1 MKYLCFLKE
10 FNMNQIITF
19 GEVLMRISP
28 RGNKKFIQS
37 NNVEF
42 YFGGTEV
49 NVGISIANFGGNVK
63 HISCI
68 SDDFIGDTAIS
79 YLRKF
84 DVSTSAIVRS
94 KRPLG
99 VYFLEVGA
107 VMRPSS
113 ISYNRSHSSFSEI
126 QPEMVDWEKAL
137 KKGKWFH
144 WTGITPALNRGS
156 QQTLLEGLKLARAKG
171 MQVSADPTYRS
182 GLWKYGENPKEIL
195 TELVNYSTIFIGG
208 VNEINELLDTDFSF
222 SNEDF
227 IEASKQLMEK
237 FPSIEKV
244 FDKIRTSIN
253 SSWHKI
259 RARMWNGKEFKETQ
273 DLDITHI
280 IDRIGTGDA
289 YAAGIIHGLQKFDD
303 YKAMEFGSAACAI
316 KHTYMGDVNYATEKD
331 VINILEGNTTGR
343 LKR

>member
-1 MKYLCFLKE
+1 
-10 FNMNQIITF
+10 MNQIITF

-42 YFGGTEV
+42 YFGGTEL
-49 NVGISIANFGGNVK
+49 NVGISIANFGGDVK

-68 SDDFIGDTAIS
+68 SNDFIGDTAIS

-84 DVSTSAIVRS
+84 GVSTSAIVRS
-94 KRPLG
+94 NRPLG

-107 VMRPSS
+107 VIRPSS

-126 QPEMVDWEKAL
+126 QPEMVDWENSL
-137 KKGKWFH
+137 RKGKWFH
-144 WTGITPALNRGS
+144 WTGITPALCKGS
-156 QQTLLEGLKLARAKG
+156 KETLLQGIKLAKKKG
-171 MQVSADPTYRS
+171 MQISADPTYRS
-182 GLWKYGENPKEIL
+182 GLWQYGENPREVLSEMI
-195 TELVNYSTIFIGG
+195 EYSTVFIGG
-208 VNEINELLDTDFSF
+208 INEINELLETNFSY

-227 IEASKQLMEK
+227 IEASKQLIERY
-237 FPSIEKV
+237 PSIEKV

-259 RARMWNGKEFKETQ
+259 RARMWNGQEFRETE
-273 DLDITHI
+273 DIDITHI
-280 IDRIGTGDA
+280 VDRIGTGDA
-289 YAAGIIHGLQKFDD
+289 FAAGLIHGLQKFDD
-303 YKAMEFGSAACAI
+303 YKAMQFGSAACAI
-316 KHTYMGDVNYATEKD
+316 KHTYLGDVNYAVEEE
-331 VINILEGNTTGR
+331 VLSILEGNTTGR

>member
-1 MKYLCFLKE
+1 MDK
-10 FNMNQIITF
+10 IITF

-28 RGNKKFIQS
+28 LGNRKFVQS
-37 NNVEF
+37 NSVEY

-68 SDDFIGDTAIS
+68 SNDFIGNTAVS
-79 YLRKF
+79 YLNKF
-84 DVSTSAIVRS
+84 DIDTSSIVRS
-94 KRPLG
+94 SRPLG

-126 QPEMVDWEKAL
+126 LPSMIDWDKAL
-137 KKGKWFH
+137 ENGKWFH
-144 WTGITPALNRGS
+144 WTGITPALCKGS
-156 QQTLLEGLKLARAKG
+156 KDALLDGLKLAREKG
-171 MQVSADPTYRS
+171 MTVSADPTYRS
-182 GLWKYGENPKEIL
+182 GLWKYGEAPKEVL
-195 TELVNYSTIFIGG
+195 SELIEYSTIFIGG
-208 VNEINELLDTDFSF
+208 IHEINEILETNYSY

-227 IEASKQLMEK
+227 IEASKQLIDK
-237 FPSIEKV
+237 YPSIEKV

-259 RARMWNGKEFKETQ
+259 RARMWNGIEFKETQ

-280 IDRIGTGDA
+280 VDRIGTGDA
-289 YAAGIIHGLQKFDD
+289 FAAGLIHGLQKFDD
-303 YKAMEFGSAACAI
+303 FKAIQFASAACAI
-316 KHTYMGDVNYATEKD
+316 KHTYLGDVNYANEKE
-331 VINILEGNTTGR
+331 VMTILGGDTSGR
-343 LKR
+343 LHR

>member
-1 MKYLCFLKE
+1 MS
-10 FNMNQIITF
+10 QIITF

-28 RGNKKFIQS
+28 LGNKKFVQS
-37 NNVEF
+37 NSVEF

-49 NVGISIANFGGNVK
+49 NVGISIANFGGKVK

-79 YLRKF
+79 YLNKF
-84 DVSTSAIVRS
+84 AVDTSALVRS
-94 KRPLG
+94 QRPLG

-107 VMRPSS
+107 VMRASS

-126 QPEMVDWEKAL
+126 KPSMVNWEKSL
-137 KKGKWFH
+137 ENGKWFH
-144 WTGITPALNRGS
+144 WTGITPALCKGS
-156 QQTLLEGLKLARAKG
+156 QETLLEGLKQARKNG
-171 MQVSADPTYRS
+171 MIVSADPTYRS
-182 GLWKYGENPKEIL
+182 GLWKYGENPKEVL
-195 TELVNYSTIFIGG
+195 TELIHYSTIFIGG
-208 VNEINELLDTDFSF
+208 VNEINELLGTEFTY

-227 IEASKQLMEK
+227 IEASKQLMDK

-280 IDRIGTGDA
+280 VDRIGTGDA
-289 YAAGIIHGLQKFDD
+289 FAAGLIHGLQKFDD
-303 YKAMEFGSAACAI
+303 YKAMSFASAACAI
-316 KHTYMGDVNYATEKD
+316 KHTYLGDVNYANEKD
-331 VINILEGNTTGR
+331 VMTILEGDTSGR
-343 LKR
+343 LHR

>member
-1 MKYLCFLKE
+1 
-10 FNMNQIITF
+10 MNQIITF

-68 SDDFIGDTAIS
+68 SDDFIGNTAIS
-79 YLRKF
+79 YLNKF
-84 DVSTSAIVRS
+84 DLDTTAIVRS
-94 KRPLG
+94 SRPLG

-107 VMRPSS
+107 VIRPSS

-126 QPEMVDWEKAL
+126 KPEMVDWEKSL
-137 KKGKWFH
+137 ENGKWFH
-144 WTGITPALNRGS
+144 WTGITPALNKGS
-156 QQTLLEGLKLARAKG
+156 QQTLLEGLKLARKKG
-171 MQVSADPTYRS
+171 LQVSADPTYRS
-182 GLWKYGENPKEIL
+182 GLWKYGENPREIL
-195 TELVNYSTIFIGG
+195 SEMIEYSTIFIGG
-208 VNEINELLDTDFSF
+208 INEINELLETDYTYT
-222 SNEDF
+222 NEDF
-227 IEASKQLMEK
+227 IAASKQLMETY
-237 FPSIEKV
+237 PSIEKV

-259 RARMWNGKEFKETQ
+259 RARMWNGVEFRETE
-273 DLDITHI
+273 DIDITHVV
-280 IDRIGTGDA
+280 DRIGTGDA
-289 YAAGIIHGLQKFDD
+289 FAAGLIHGLQKFDD
-303 YKAMEFGSAACAI
+303 FKAIQFASAACAI
-316 KHTYMGDVNYATEKD
+316 KHTYLGDVNYANEEE
-331 VINILEGNTTGR
+331 VVSILEGNTTGR